1 MSVKRPVKP
10 AASEAKEAKTEEPK
24 KKWSDGPI
32 PKVDFSKFQTP
43 SKAKVITRIFDG
55 ILAAMVVA
63 AVGLVWYTQSQASEL
78 QSQIDSLNKS
88 IITAK
93 ADVAKLN
100 KIEKPAISDVRNAI
114 SSAAKDGNMVADL
127 QNKYKNY
134 NPQTQEDDIKANA
147 KKIGAFMDTDSVNAQ
162 ALWYV
167 GYHLPN
173 DAKWRF
179 MSSFSFAG
187 KTADVIWQFKD
198 DMGNIYAYTTG
209 QYNAATRKFSGMQT
223 SLTSFGL
230 QKQDD
235 GSEAKANKKA
245 IQDLV
250 TKMQNSGIN
259 KDDKGDVKP
268 QDMSDIERAR
278 MQAAKEAEGS
288 K

>member
-10 AASEAKEAKTEEPK
+10 AASEKTDKAEEPK

-55 ILAAMVVA
+55 VLAAMVVA
-63 AVGLVWYTQSQASEL
+63 SVGLVWYTQSQASDL
-78 QSQIDSLNKS
+78 QSQLESLNKS
-88 IITAK
+88 IISAK

-100 KIEKPAISDVRNAI
+100 KIEKPAVSDVRNAI

-147 KKIGAFMDTDSVNAQ
+147 QKIGTFMDTDSTNAQ
-162 ALWYV
+162 ALWYM
-167 GYHLPN
+167 GYNLPN

-209 QYNAATRKFSGMQT
+209 QYNAATRKFSNMQT
-223 SLTSFGL
+223 SMTSLGL
-230 QKQDD
+230 KKQDD

-250 TKMQNSGIN
+250 TKMQNSGVATGN
-259 KDDKGDVKP
+259 DKP

-278 MQAAKEAEGS
+278 MQAAKEAEEG

>member
-10 AASEAKEAKTEEPK
+10 AASEKTDKAEEPK

-55 ILAAMVVA
+55 VLAAMVVA
-63 AVGLVWYTQSQASEL
+63 SVGLVWYTQSQASDL
-78 QSQIDSLNKS
+78 QSQIESLNKS
-88 IITAK
+88 IIAAK

-100 KIEKPAISDVRNAI
+100 KIEKPAVSDVRNAI

-147 KKIGAFMDTDSVNAQ
+147 KKIGTFMDTDSTNAQ
-162 ALWYV
+162 ALWYM
-167 GYHLPN
+167 GYNLPN

-209 QYNAATRKFSGMQT
+209 QYNAATRKFSNMQT
-223 SLTSFGL
+223 SMTSLGL
-230 QKQDD
+230 KKQDD

-250 TKMQNSGIN
+250 TKMQNSGVN
-259 KDDKGDVKP
+259 VGGNGNDKP

-278 MQAAKEAEGS
+278 MQAAKEAEGG

>member
-10 AASEAKEAKTEEPK
+10 AASEKTDKAEEPK

-32 PKVDFSKFQTP
+32 PKVDFSKFQAP
-43 SKAKVITRIFDG
+43 SKAKVITRVFDG
-55 ILAAMVVA
+55 IMVAMVVA
-63 AVGLVWYTQSQASEL
+63 AVGLVWYTQSQASDL
-78 QSQIDSLNKS
+78 QSQLESLNKS
-88 IITAK
+88 IISAK

-100 KIEKPAISDVRNAI
+100 KIEKPAVSDVRNAI

-147 KKIGAFMDTDSVNAQ
+147 QKIGTFMDTDSTNAQ
-162 ALWYV
+162 ALWYM
-167 GYHLPN
+167 GYNLPN

-209 QYNAATRKFSGMQT
+209 QYNAATRKFSNMQT
-223 SLTSFGL
+223 SMTSLGL
-230 QKQDD
+230 KKQDD

-250 TKMQNSGIN
+250 TKMQNSGVN
-259 KDDKGDVKP
+259 TGNDGKP

-278 MQAAKEAEGS
+278 MQAAKEAEEG

>member
-10 AASEAKEAKTEEPK
+10 AASEKTDKAEEPK

-55 ILAAMVVA
+55 VLAAMVVA
-63 AVGLVWYTQSQASEL
+63 SIGLVWYTQSQASDL
-78 QSQIDSLNKS
+78 QSQIESLNKS
-88 IITAK
+88 IIAAK

-100 KIEKPAISDVRNAI
+100 KIEKPVVSDVRNAI

-147 KKIGAFMDTDSVNAQ
+147 QKIGTFMDTDSTNAQ
-162 ALWYV
+162 ALWYM
-167 GYHLPN
+167 GYNLPN

-209 QYNAATRKFSGMQT
+209 QYNAATRKFSNMQISMT
-223 SLTSFGL
+223 SLGL
-230 QKQDD
+230 KKQDD

-250 TKMQNSGIN
+250 TKMQNSGVAQGN
-259 KDDKGDVKP
+259 EKP

-278 MQAAKEAEGS
+278 MQAAKEAGEG

>member
-10 AASEAKEAKTEEPK
+10 TASEKTDKAEEPK

-55 ILAAMVVA
+55 VLAAMVVA
-63 AVGLVWYTQSQASEL
+63 SIGLVWYTQSQASDL
-78 QSQIDSLNKS
+78 QSQIESLNKS
-88 IITAK
+88 IIAAK

-100 KIEKPAISDVRNAI
+100 KIEKPAVSDVRNAI

-147 KKIGAFMDTDSVNAQ
+147 KKIGTFMDTDSTNAQ
-162 ALWYV
+162 ALWYM
-167 GYHLPN
+167 GYNLPN

-209 QYNAATRKFSGMQT
+209 QYNAATRKFSNMQT
-223 SLTSFGL
+223 SMTSLGL
-230 QKQDD
+230 KKQDD

-250 TKMQNSGIN
+250 TKMQNSGVN
-259 KDDKGDVKP
+259 TGGNGDGKP

-278 MQAAKEAEGS
+278 MQAAKEAEEG

>member
-10 AASEAKEAKTEEPK
+10 AASEKTDKAEEPK

-32 PKVDFSKFQTP
+32 PKVDFSKFQAP
-43 SKAKVITRIFDG
+43 SKAKVITRVFDG
-55 ILAAMVVA
+55 IMVAMVVA
-63 AVGLVWYTQSQASEL
+63 AVGLVWYTQSQASDL
-78 QSQIDSLNKS
+78 QSQLESLNKS
-88 IITAK
+88 IISAK

-100 KIEKPAISDVRNAI
+100 KIEKPVVSDVRNAI

-147 KKIGAFMDTDSVNAQ
+147 KKIGTFMDTDSTNAQ
-162 ALWYV
+162 ALWYM
-167 GYHLPN
+167 GYNLPN

-209 QYNAATRKFSGMQT
+209 QYNAATRKFSNMQT
-223 SLTSFGL
+223 SMTSLGL
-230 QKQDD
+230 KKQDD

-250 TKMQNSGIN
+250 TKMQNSGVN
-259 KDDKGDVKP
+259 TGGNGDGKP

-278 MQAAKEAEGS
+278 MQAAKEAGEG

>member
-10 AASEAKEAKTEEPK
+10 AASEKTDKAEEPK

-55 ILAAMVVA
+55 VLAAMVVA
-63 AVGLVWYTQSQASEL
+63 SIGLVWYTQSQASDL
-78 QSQIDSLNKS
+78 QSQLESLNKS
-88 IITAK
+88 IISAK

-100 KIEKPAISDVRNAI
+100 KIEKPAVSDVRNAI

-147 KKIGAFMDTDSVNAQ
+147 QKIGTFMDTDSTNAQ
-162 ALWYV
+162 ALWYM
-167 GYHLPN
+167 GYNLPN

-209 QYNAATRKFSGMQT
+209 QYNAATRKFSNMQT
-223 SLTSFGL
+223 SMTSLGL
-230 QKQDD
+230 KKQDD
-235 GSEAKANKKA
+235 GSDAKANKKA

-250 TKMQNSGIN
+250 TKMQNSGVATGN
-259 KDDKGDVKP
+259 DKP

-278 MQAAKEAEGS
+278 MQAAKEAEGG

>member
-10 AASEAKEAKTEEPK
+10 AASEKTDKAEEPK

-55 ILAAMVVA
+55 VLAAMVVA
-63 AVGLVWYTQSQASEL
+63 SVGLVWYTQSQASDL
-78 QSQIDSLNKS
+78 QSQLESLNKS
-88 IITAK
+88 IISAK

-100 KIEKPAISDVRNAI
+100 KIEKPAVSDVRNAI

-147 KKIGAFMDTDSVNAQ
+147 QKIGTFMDTDSTNAQ
-162 ALWYV
+162 ALWYM
-167 GYHLPN
+167 GYNLPN

-209 QYNAATRKFSGMQT
+209 QYNAATRKFSNMQT
-223 SLTSFGL
+223 SMTSLGL
-230 QKQDD
+230 KKQDD

-250 TKMQNSGIN
+250 TKMQNSGVN
-259 KDDKGDVKP
+259 TGGNGDGKP

-278 MQAAKEAEGS
+278 MQAAKEAEGG

>member
-10 AASEAKEAKTEEPK
+10 AASEKTDKAEEPK

-32 PKVDFSKFQTP
+32 PKVDFSKFQAP
-43 SKAKVITRIFDG
+43 SKAKVITRVFDG
-55 ILAAMVVA
+55 IMVAMVVA
-63 AVGLVWYTQSQASEL
+63 AVGLVWYTQSQASDL
-78 QSQIDSLNKS
+78 QSQLESLNKS
-88 IITAK
+88 IISAK

-100 KIEKPAISDVRNAI
+100 KIEKPAVSDVRNAI

-147 KKIGAFMDTDSVNAQ
+147 QKIGTFMDTDSTNAQ
-162 ALWYV
+162 ALWYM
-167 GYHLPN
+167 GYNLPN

-209 QYNAATRKFSGMQT
+209 QYNAATRKFSNMQT
-223 SLTSFGL
+223 SMTSLGL
-230 QKQDD
+230 KKQDD

-250 TKMQNSGIN
+250 TKMQNSGVN
-259 KDDKGDVKP
+259 TGGNGDGKP

-278 MQAAKEAEGS
+278 MQAAKEAEGG

>member
-10 AASEAKEAKTEEPK
+10 AASEKTDKAEEPK

-55 ILAAMVVA
+55 VLAAMVVA
-63 AVGLVWYTQSQASEL
+63 SIGLVWYTQSQASDL
-78 QSQIDSLNKS
+78 QSQLESLNKS
-88 IITAK
+88 IISAK

-100 KIEKPAISDVRNAI
+100 KIEKPAVSDVRNAI

-147 KKIGAFMDTDSVNAQ
+147 KKIGAFMDTDSTNAQ
-162 ALWYV
+162 ALWYM
-167 GYHLPN
+167 GYNLPN

-209 QYNAATRKFSGMQT
+209 QYNAATRKFSNMQT
-223 SLTSFGL
+223 SMTSFGL
-230 QKQDD
+230 KKQDD

-250 TKMQNSGIN
+250 TKIQNSGVTQGN
-259 KDDKGDVKP
+259 EKP

-278 MQAAKEAEGS
+278 MQAAKEAEGG

>member
-10 AASEAKEAKTEEPK
+10 AASEKTDKAEEPK

-55 ILAAMVVA
+55 VLAAMVVA
-63 AVGLVWYTQSQASEL
+63 SIGLVWYTQSQASDL
-78 QSQIDSLNKS
+78 QSQLESLNKS
-88 IITAK
+88 IISAK

-100 KIEKPAISDVRNAI
+100 KIEKPVVSDVRNAI

-147 KKIGAFMDTDSVNAQ
+147 QKIGTFMDTDSTNAQ
-162 ALWYV
+162 ALWYM
-167 GYHLPN
+167 GYNLPN

-209 QYNAATRKFSGMQT
+209 QYNAATRKFSNMQT
-223 SLTSFGL
+223 SMTSLGL
-230 QKQDD
+230 KKQDD

-250 TKMQNSGIN
+250 TKMQNSGVAQGN
-259 KDDKGDVKP
+259 EKP

-278 MQAAKEAEGS
+278 MQAAKEAEGG

>member
-10 AASEAKEAKTEEPK
+10 AASEKTDKAEEPK

-32 PKVDFSKFQTP
+32 PKVDFSKFQAP
-43 SKAKVITRIFDG
+43 SKAKVITRVFDG
-55 ILAAMVVA
+55 IMVAMVVA
-63 AVGLVWYTQSQASEL
+63 AVGLVWYTQSQASDL
-78 QSQIDSLNKS
+78 QSQLESLNKS
-88 IITAK
+88 IISAK

-100 KIEKPAISDVRNAI
+100 KIEKPAVSDVRNAI

-147 KKIGAFMDTDSVNAQ
+147 KKIGTFMDTDSTNAQ
-162 ALWYV
+162 ALWYM
-167 GYHLPN
+167 GYNLPN

-209 QYNAATRKFSGMQT
+209 QYNAATRKFSNMQT
-223 SLTSFGL
+223 SMTSLGL
-230 QKQDD
+230 KKQDD

-250 TKMQNSGIN
+250 TKMQNSGVN
-259 KDDKGDVKP
+259 TGGNGDGKP

-278 MQAAKEAEGS
+278 MQAAKEAGED

>member
-1 MSVKRPVKP
+1 MSVKRLVKP
-10 AASEAKEAKTEEPK
+10 AASEKTDKAEEPK

-43 SKAKVITRIFDG
+43 SKAKVITRVFDG
-55 ILAAMVVA
+55 IMVAMVVVS
-63 AVGLVWYTQSQASEL
+63 VGLVWYTQSQASDL

-88 IITAK
+88 IISAK

-100 KIEKPAISDVRNAI
+100 KIEKPAVSDVRNAI

-147 KKIGAFMDTDSVNAQ
+147 KKIGTFMDTDSTNAQ
-162 ALWYV
+162 ALWYM
-167 GYHLPN
+167 GYNLPN

-209 QYNAATRKFSGMQT
+209 QYNAATRKFSNMQT
-223 SLTSFGL
+223 SMTSLGL
-230 QKQDD
+230 KKQDD

-250 TKMQNSGIN
+250 TKMQNSGVN
-259 KDDKGDVKP
+259 TGSNGDGKP

-278 MQAAKEAEGS
+278 MQAAKEAGEG

>member
-10 AASEAKEAKTEEPK
+10 AASEKTDKAEEPK

-55 ILAAMVVA
+55 VLAAMVVA
-63 AVGLVWYTQSQASEL
+63 SVGLVWYTQSQASDL
-78 QSQIDSLNKS
+78 QSQLESLNKS
-88 IITAK
+88 IISAK

-100 KIEKPAISDVRNAI
+100 KIEKPAVSDVRNAI

-147 KKIGAFMDTDSVNAQ
+147 QKIGTFMDTDSTNAQ
-162 ALWYV
+162 ALWYM
-167 GYHLPN
+167 GYNLPN

-209 QYNAATRKFSGMQT
+209 QYNAATRKFSNMQT
-223 SLTSFGL
+223 SMTSLGL
-230 QKQDD
+230 KKQDD

-250 TKMQNSGIN
+250 TKMQNSGVATGN
-259 KDDKGDVKP
+259 DKP

-278 MQAAKEAEGS
+278 MQAAKEAEGG

>member
-10 AASEAKEAKTEEPK
+10 AASEKTDKAEEPK

-55 ILAAMVVA
+55 VLAAMVVA
-63 AVGLVWYTQSQASEL
+63 SVGLVWYTQSQASDL
-78 QSQIDSLNKS
+78 QSQLESLNKS
-88 IITAK
+88 IISAK

-100 KIEKPAISDVRNAI
+100 KIEKPVVSDVRNAI

-147 KKIGAFMDTDSVNAQ
+147 QKIGTFMDTDSTNAQ
-162 ALWYV
+162 ALWYM
-167 GYHLPN
+167 GYNLPN

-187 KTADVIWQFKD
+187 KAADVIWQFKD

-209 QYNAATRKFSGMQT
+209 QYNAATRKFSNMQT
-223 SLTSFGL
+223 SMTSLGL
-230 QKQDD
+230 KKQDD

-250 TKMQNSGIN
+250 TKMQNSGVN
-259 KDDKGDVKP
+259 TGNDGKP

-278 MQAAKEAEGS
+278 MQAAKEAEEG

>member
-10 AASEAKEAKTEEPK
+10 AASEKTDKAEEPK

-43 SKAKVITRIFDG
+43 SKAKVITRVFDG
-55 ILAAMVVA
+55 IMVAMVVA
-63 AVGLVWYTQSQASEL
+63 AVGLVWYTQSQASDL
-78 QSQIDSLNKS
+78 QSQLESLNKS

-100 KIEKPAISDVRNAI
+100 KIEKPAVSDVRNAI

-147 KKIGAFMDTDSVNAQ
+147 QKIGTFMDTDSTNAQ
-162 ALWYV
+162 ALWYM
-167 GYHLPN
+167 GYNLPN

-209 QYNAATRKFSGMQT
+209 QYNAATRKFSNMQT
-223 SLTSFGL
+223 SMTSLGL
-230 QKQDD
+230 KKQDD

-250 TKMQNSGIN
+250 TKMQNSGVN
-259 KDDKGDVKP
+259 TGGNGDGKP

-278 MQAAKEAEGS
+278 MQAAKEAEEG